1 MEMNKSD
8 ILSTFKPQKNPQLLG
23 LFYFVYFLKSL
34 SFINVATARKITTR
48 NINNAAEI
56 HVGDSTHHQDH
67 SITFSSL
74 SVINTICNSPQNP
87 MPPLAVGLLLSF
99 GLLIYYSFTFGFLMS
114 YAIRS

>member
-48 NINNAAEI
+48 N
-56 HVGDSTHHQDH
+56 VGDSTHHQDH